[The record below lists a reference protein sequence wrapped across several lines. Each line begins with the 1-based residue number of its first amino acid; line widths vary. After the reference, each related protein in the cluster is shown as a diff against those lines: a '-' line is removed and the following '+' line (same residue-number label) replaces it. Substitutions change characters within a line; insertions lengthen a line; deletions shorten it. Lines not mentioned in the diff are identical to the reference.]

1 MESQSLSQT
10 VPVVTGDRL
19 QGSPESL
26 EKRRSEGVPH
36 EPFTRPGKVAG
47 HLVPTVGR
55 SIEDV
60 RIEDIQSIN
69 RIPDPINPTSAERPY
84 LAKTEKGYFG
94 IDGFDKIAAAA
105 AKSGSSSVV
114 SCAVDTLAEHDDD
127 DLVVRKATIRSATRG
142 GKAEYMELSRN
153 AVFLL
158 NWLTS
163 SNPNLKINSHGGRR
177 TGAGFNKEDN
187 AYRVLSN
194 LLCKSET
201 TIEGY
206 VDHAKYLTEA
216 AIRFFIAN
224 RVKKEFFD
232 DMRVEKRTL
241 VAKRVEEKL
250 PEEEIAAEVSSM
262 MITRFSETLNKTK
275 KTKGGHQAAE
285 KKQPTVKTEK
295 SGVRSARE
303 KGQDAPDAR
312 SENPAPECPRTGN
325 ANGNNTASGLEPC
338 SGAPAQ
344 TIDNND
350 MEDGVIRDEDP
361 DSPFTVEDIKNAARG
376 IAMRLDAHMVADLG
390 PEQLKSC
397 FEREIANLADL
408 LRKTESLLATR

>member
-10 VPVVTGDRL
+10 VPVVTGDRI

-26 EKRRSEGVPH
+26 EKRRSGGGPH
-36 EPFTRPGKVAG
+36 EPFTRPEVPGL
-47 HLVPTVGR
+47 LVPTVGR

-84 LAKTEKGYFG
+84 LAKSGKGYFCL
-94 IDGFDKIAAAA
+94 DGSDKIAAAK
-105 AKSGSSSVV
+105 AKSGSSAVV

-127 DLVVRKATIRSATRG
+127 DLIVRKAIIRSATRG
-142 GKAEYMELSRN
+142 GKAEYMELCRN

-158 NWLTS
+158 SWLTS

-216 AIRFFIAN
+216 AIRFYIAN

-232 DMRVEKRTL
+232 NMRVEKRNL
-241 VAKRVEEKL
+241 IASLIEEKR
-250 PEEEIAAEVSSM
+250 PEEEIAAEVSTM
-262 MITRFSETLNKTK
+262 MITRFTETLNKTK
-275 KTKGGHQAAE
+275 KTKEGNQAAE
-285 KKQPTVKTEK
+285 KKQSAVKTEK
-295 SGVRSARE
+295 SGARTAKG
-303 KGQDAPDAR
+303 KGQDAFDAK
-312 SENPAPECPRTGN
+312 SENPAPDYPSTDT
-325 ANGNNTASGLEPC
+325 ANDNNTARSPEPNP
-338 SGAPAQ
+338 GTQAQ
-344 TIDNND
+344 TINNSD
-350 MEDGVIRDEDP
+350 LEDGVIRDEDP
-361 DSPFTVEDIKNAARG
+361 DSPFTVEDIKSAALG
-376 IAMRLDAHMVADLG
+376 VSMRLEAHMKADLPLEG
-390 PEQLKSC
+390 LKSC
-397 FEREIANLADL
+397 FEREIDNLVDL
-408 LRKTESLLATR
+408 LRKTESLLAAR

>member
-1 MESQSLSQT
+1 MENLHIFQT

-26 EKRRSEGVPH
+26 EKRRSGGGPH
-36 EPFTRPGKVAG
+36 EPFTRPGVPG
-47 HLVPTVGR
+47 LLVPTVGR

-60 RIEDIQSIN
+60 RIDDIQSIN

-84 LAKTEKGYFG
+84 LAKTEKGYFCL
-94 IDGFDKIAAAA
+94 DGSDKIAAVA
-105 AKSGSSSVV
+105 AKSGSSAVV

-127 DLVVRKATIRSATRG
+127 DLVVRKAITRSATIG
-142 GKAEYMELSRN
+142 GKAEHMELCRN
-153 AVFLL
+153 TVFLL
-158 NWLTS
+158 NLHQS
-163 SNPNLKINSHGGRR
+163 SNPNLKVNTHGGRR
-177 TGAGFNKEDN
+177 KGPEFNALDN
-187 AYRVLSN
+187 AYKVLSD

-201 TIEGY
+201 TIAGY
-206 VDHAKYLTEA
+206 VDHAKYLTEP

-224 RVKKEFFD
+224 RVKKKFFD
-232 DMRVEKRTL
+232 DMRGEKRNL
-241 VAKRVEEKL
+241 VDEQVENKR

-303 KGQDAPDAR
+303 KEQDAPDSR

-325 ANGNNTASGLEPC
+325 ANGNNTASGLEPY
-338 SGAPAQ
+338 SGTPAQ
-344 TIDNND
+344 TIDDND
-350 MEDGVIRDEDP
+350 MEEGVIRDEDP